1 VTIATASQVV
11 IGGTTFRKGD
21 SLEAVPGR
29 LRVVIGG
36 TAVFVNIPNV
46 DACRLDDTGDRASPL
61 DCFR

>member
-1 VTIATASQVV
+1 VTIGTGTPVV
-11 IGGTTFRKGD
+11 IGGTTYRKGD
-21 SLEAVPGR
+21 SLHAPPGR